1 VPYIIGLTGGIASGK
16 SKIGERLAKKG
27 AGVVNCDLVGHQV
40 YLPETKGHQMVV
52 EEFGKEVLD
61 EEGKIDRK
69 ALGKIVFGNQVLLKL
84 KLI

>member
-1 VPYIIGLTGGIASGK
+1 VPYIVGLTGGIASGK

-40 YLPETKGHQMVV
+40 YLPGTKGHQMVV

-69 ALGKIVFGNQVLLKL
+69 ALGKIVFGNQVFTWL
-84 KLI
+84 